1 MSNPLYNILGN
12 NPMPGNMGALISQLQ
27 QFKQTY
33 TGDARAQV
41 QQMLNSGKITQAQYN
56 QAAQLADQLM
66 RVIKP

>member
-66 RVIKP
+66 RVMKP